1 LADLI
6 SQLRNRIEEIIEEII
21 KSDVIKLPNPLNL
34 TEVLLENAI
43 QALKGNDIN
52 KAARLLFL

>member
-1 LADLI
+1 
-6 SQLRNRIEEIIEEII
+6 LRNLIEEIIEIIEEII
-21 KSDVIKLPNPLNL
+21 KSDVIKLPNPANL